1 METGRYLP
9 KESIL
14 GPKHGPCDGAVTKE
28 IAMRR
33 YLRWAALVG
42 LACAVLGAARPGRA
56 AVEGPKTSAI
66 FVKIDGIAGS
76 SADEQHKG
84 QIEALSFNWSAKQK
98 EGKDGGGGPDL
109 HDALLLKPV
118 DAATP
123 RIMLALAKGETIPE
137 VTVDVRGTVAGGKAQ
152 QVYLQYVFTG
162 VKLTV
167 VSHAVVNSAQEQV
180 QFSYKTVRIRYVGA
194 DGQAVEEGW
203 DA

>member
-1 METGRYLP
+1 
-9 KESIL
+9 
-14 GPKHGPCDGAVTKE
+14 
-28 IAMRR
+28 MRT
-33 YLRWAALVG
+33 YLRLAALVG
-42 LACAVLGAARPGRA
+42 LACAVLGAARRAPA

-76 SADEQHKG
+76 STDEHHKG
-84 QIEALSFNWSAKQK
+84 QIEALSFNWSAKLKEGK
-98 EGKDGGGGPDL
+98 EGKDPKDGAGGGAAEP

-123 RIMLALAKGETIPE
+123 RLMLALAKGETIPE

-152 QVYLQYVFTG
+152 QVYLRYVFTG

-180 QFSYKTVRIRYVGA
+180 QFSYRTVRVRYQGP

-203 DA
+203 DAAANRPVPPPAE

>member
-76 SADEQHKG
+76 STDEQHKG
-84 QIEALSFNWSAKQK
+84 QIEALSFNWSAKLK
-98 EGKDGGGGPDL
+98 EGKDAKDGAGGAAAEP

-123 RIMLALAKGETIPE
+123 RLMVALAKGETIPE

-152 QVYLQYVFTG
+152 QVYLQYVFTS

-167 VSHAVVNSAQEQV
+167 VSHTVVGSAQEQV
-180 QFSYKTVRIRYVGA
+180 QFSYRTVRI
-194 DGQAVEEGW
+194 
-203 DA
+203 

>member
-1 METGRYLP
+1 
-9 KESIL
+9 
-14 GPKHGPCDGAVTKE
+14 
-28 IAMRR
+28 MRR
-33 YLRWAALVG
+33 YLRLAALVG
-42 LACAVLGAARPGRA
+42 LACAVLGAARRAPA

-76 SADEQHKG
+76 STDEQHKG
-84 QIEALSFNWSAKQK
+84 QIEALSFNWSAKLK
-98 EGKDGGGGPDL
+98 EGKDGKDAKDGAGAGGGAAEP

-123 RIMLALAKGETIPE
+123 RLMLALAKGETIPE

-180 QFSYKTVRIRYVGA
+180 QFTYRTIRIRYQGA
-194 DGQAVEEGW
+194 DGQAVEESW
-203 DA
+203 DAAANGPAKK